1 MNYLMKGILVL
12 STVLFSMIAS
22 SETFLSVTK
31 NRNQIFAETGF
42 DKKSSNESRAKVL
55 DSAKSISTDT
65 IFYIEVLL

>member
-1 MNYLMKGILVL
+1 MNYMMKGILVF

-65 IFYIEVLL
+65 IFL